1 MRALRNT
8 ARVGT
13 NAMRTL
19 RNTVRAGGCPMGHGV
34 CPAGARSCRAA
45 TRGVSRCDTRCVML
59 RHGCVALRHGV
70 CHAATR
76 GVSRCD
82 TGVSHCDTG
91 CVTLRHGRV
100 ALRHGVCH
108 AATRA
113 CRTATR
119 GVSRCDTGVSHCDTP
134 SSIEEALRAKLFCSR
149 GLPRRYCPFE
159 CEAGVKIEFRGLPEC
174 FTKSRSATG
183 WQGYDEG
190 GRMKVVEEALSN
202 RVDADF
208 CEVPQGTGFP

>member
-1 MRALRNT
+1 
-8 ARVGT
+8 VS
-13 NAMRTL
+13 
-19 RNTVRAGGCPMGHGV
+19 H
-34 CPAGARSCRAA
+34 GARCVSRWG
-45 TRGVSRCDTRCVML
+45 TVVSRCDTGCVTL
-59 RHGCVALRHGV
+59 RHEV
-70 CHAATR
+70 CHAATRVCRTATR

-82 TGVSHCDTG
+82 TG
-91 CVTLRHGRV
+91 CVTLRHGCV